1 MKTQDLR
8 DLTLAIVT
16 GAKRDATQI
25 EHNVA
30 ASYVR
35 ELLQSDAELLDALYA
50 NDDLHTVV
58 KVFEGE
64 VFVLAADR
72 STFYAFD
79 SNEGEP
85 WIVENTGWLEEALL
99 EKLDD
104 ADARI
109 VTLEEAMTMD
119 PHAVPHL

>member
-8 DLTLAIVT
+8 DLTIAIVS

-30 ASYVR
+30 TSYVR
-35 ELLQSDAELLDALYA
+35 ELLDSSAELLDALYA
-50 NDDLHTVV
+50 NADLHAVV
-58 KVFEGE
+58 KVVDGE

-72 STFYAFD
+72 ATFYALD
-79 SNEGEP
+79 SNAGEP
-85 WIVENTGWLEEALL
+85 WIVENTYWLEEQL
-99 EKLDD
+99 EKLGD

-109 VTLEEAMTMD
+109 VTLEEAMSLD
-119 PHAVPHL
+119 PQAGLSL

>member
-8 DLTLAIVT
+8 DLTIAIVS
-16 GAKRDATQI
+16 GEKKDATQI

-30 ASYVR
+30 TSYVR
-35 ELLQSDAELLDALYA
+35 ELLDTSAELLDALYA
-50 NDDLHTVV
+50 NADLHTVV

-79 SNEGEP
+79 SNAGEP
-85 WIVENTGWLEEALL
+85 WIVENTDWLDEAL

-119 PHAVPHL
+119 PQADLTI

>member
-50 NDDLHTVV
+50 NDDLHTVA
-58 KVFEGE
+58 KVVEGE
-64 VFVLAADR
+64 VLVLAADR

-85 WIVENTGWLEEALL
+85 WIVQNTEWLEEAL
-99 EKLDD
+99 EKLAD

-119 PHAVPHL
+119 PQAVPHL